1 MSQRIGVAVVAAVM
15 VLYLVLVGQRAWVLL
30 TTGEPVAVAM
40 GALILLLPV
49 VAAWGLWREL
59 SFGFSAQRLGQRLA
73 DEGGLPE
80 EEVALRPSG
89 RPVRDE
95 VDALF
100 PAYREAVQR
109 EPDDWRA
116 WYRLG
121 LVYDGAGDRRRARA
135 AIRTAIRTERAA
147 RRRSR

>member
-1 MSQRIGVAVVAAVM
+1 MSQRIGVAIVAAVL

-30 TTGEPVAVAM
+30 TTGEPVGVAM

-49 VAAWGLWREL
+49 VAVWGLWREL
-59 SFGFSAQRLGQRLA
+59 SFGFAAQKLGQRLA
-73 DEGGLPE
+73 DEDLLPQ

-109 EPDDWRA
+109 DPDDWRA

-121 LVYDGAGDRRRARA
+121 LVYSGAGDRRRARA
-135 AIRTAIRTERAA
+135 AIRTAIRTERAERRGA
-147 RRRSR
+147 R

>member
-1 MSQRIGVAVVAAVM
+1 MSQRIGVAIVAAVL

-30 TTGEPVAVAM
+30 TTGEPVGVAM

-49 VAAWGLWREL
+49 VAVWGLWREL
-59 SFGFSAQRLGQRLA
+59 SFGFAAQKLGQRLA
-73 DEGGLPE
+73 DEDLLPQ

-109 EPDDWRA
+109 DPDDWRA

-121 LVYDGAGDRRRARA
+121 LVYSGAGDRRRARA
-135 AIRTAIRTERAA
+135 AIRTAIRTERAE
-147 RRRSR
+147 RRGSR